1 MGTDCNNI
9 SVYLKHKGQSEVWD
23 ILI

>member
-9 SVYLKHKGQSEVWD
+9 SVYLKHNGQSEVWD
-23 ILI
+23 ILM